1 MRLMDLPVAAAA
13 GASVLGP
20 LGLAAGQVPLPAGVP
35 WWAALVASVVGP
47 GVSAALWFLSK
58 ATIKALVASIRGKAK
73 ERQRLAGIALKDG
86 DPKNDAPARAELV
99 KAAGELA
106 TAAALEAAG
115 GAIEDVTEPG
125 FKVPKK

>member
-1 MRLMDLPVAAAA
+1 MRLIDLPVAAAA

-47 GVSAALWFLSK
+47 GCSAATWFLG
-58 ATIKALVASIRGKAK
+58 KALVKAISASIRGKAQ
-73 ERQRLAGIALKDG
+73 ERKRLAALALKDG
-86 DPKNDAPARAELV
+86 DPANDGPARAELV

-106 TAAALEAAG
+106 TAAALDAAAG
-115 GAIEDVTEPG
+115 VVEEVTSPG